1 MKIKKKFA
9 RKKAAEYR
17 VNLYTTGGGPNT
29 NTFNDPTL
37 DLTLSIVN
45 EKTLYGLQNKF
56 DDDAVKMQSSPH
68 PKVTNTNVNSQIEN
82 IEDWENVIEVDEE
95 QIILEVEENEGNE
108 DTGAWQHYKPSSLQ
122 TPLNEKLKKVIQDNA
137 KEMKTPSKRSLGE
150 NTWTT
155 RRRPVNSA
163 NASVARKFE
172 ELTEIKT
179 QIANVQLEMAKMEK
193 ENYSCKRAR
202 DAELHELQKASLQLD
217 ISIKKKQLE
226 KLNML

>member
-1 MKIKKKFA
+1 MMM
-9 RKKAAEYR
+9 
-17 VNLYTTGGGPNT
+17 
-29 NTFNDPTL
+29 
-37 DLTLSIVN
+37 
-45 EKTLYGLQNKF
+45 Q
-56 DDDAVKMQSSPH
+56 VKMQSSPH

-108 DTGAWQHYKPSSLQ
+108 DTEGYSRQCKRDENPF
-122 TPLNEKLKKVIQDNA
+122 
-137 KEMKTPSKRSLGE
+137 KRSLGE

-217 ISIKKKQLE
+217 ISIKR
-226 KLNML
+226 NS